1 MNVLVKAKIRGVA
14 IAAIVEC
21 LLYKDILKC
30 KCHSTELCVLAY
42 RHSAE
47 KYE

>member
-21 LLYKDILKC
+21 LLYKDILKY

-42 RHSAE
+42 CHSAE